1 MAITNL
7 YKNLPGH
14 LVEFKDGGM
23 QLRDTEVL
31 SNTKS
36 LLILG
41 TAVDGPVNEP
51 VAVDVENAHKLFGK
65 DVDENGK
72 PNGATLIKA
81 ARQAFKAGF
90 DDIRLMRVTGSIAQ
104 ASLET
109 NVVTSEEVL
118 VCDDLSIQM
127 NGSKAVIKEN
137 IKSDDTSIDADSGVY
152 AVYPLD
158 YITVKPEGAEGDQSN
173 LQIFEDYNVI
183 YDNTHTPNAG
193 FSISLFENKVSAKN
207 NIEIGFKTKV
217 IDLNNPKTVSSAT
230 LDTVDDSHNVTIDF
244 DLNGK
249 TPYLY
254 EFNSTYSFSD
264 HGTDK
269 DTYGVLVKPGHSLV
283 QVELEDNKIGY
294 IDLSILNGTDAVTPV
309 GNIILKNGHLKVT
322 FNDVTETIDAADSA
336 TFDGTDYQIEFVACE
351 LSNIDSVVTIAK
363 SEFFD
368 AQSVAVIDAEKE
380 PVVSDEITI
389 QKGDYVVAKLNDENL
404 PGLTYDA
411 NTMTF
416 SFNPTAIA
424 SSVPASYIANGS
436 ELKIVYKYVKEHTE
450 SDKITFKSS
459 YGGANYNNCK
469 VIIDVVDGGERIVT
483 LVKPV
488 DKKIS
493 STEQALSYS
502 TADYRTFAQLKDAI
516 DNDPLNNVFSVDI
529 SDDDALVSDIPVPGG
544 SLEMSFAGGKDGL
557 NPTNDE
563 LFVAL
568 SGLRNSAGEL
578 TQIGAYQILENY
590 HVDFVYPAGAYANA
604 KISPSISKNSFH
616 DELATLCFVLTY
628 RTKMTH
634 GFIDVKPNSDTSL
647 VGVQNYVD
655 SLLQY
660 ENVHFLCDYNGTA
673 LTDEDGK
680 PIDIGKYTSCVV
692 GPDLICTSP
701 TLGTYFGSPA
711 IAYAALN
718 ANIKA
723 QSAPTNKQV
732 PGCSGMRFKF
742 SNKQLNELVENR
754 FVVFTLKNEGANNA
768 SNVPFVVDGCTSSL
782 PDSDYARISTIKV
795 VTKVVDGI
803 REVADPFL
811 GEPNTDVQR
820 NALAAQV
827 SKLLSRYCEE
837 GIVLNEPD
845 FEIIA
850 TIQMVLVGEC
860 KIRLTLVPPQELRKI
875 TTVVSLKAG
884 L

>member
-65 DVDENGK
+65 DVDDNGK

-118 VCDDLSIQM
+118 ICDDLSIQM
-127 NGSKAVIKEN
+127 NGSKAVIKEE
-137 IKSDDTSIDADSGVY
+137 IKSDDPSINAANNIY
-152 AVYPLD
+152 AVYPLE
-158 YITVKPEGAEGDQSN
+158 YIIVKPEGAESDQSN
-173 LQIFEDYNVI
+173 LQLFEDYNI
-183 YDNTHTPNAG
+183 IHDNTHTANAG

-207 NIEIGFKTKV
+207 NIEIDFKTEV
-217 IDLNNPKTVSSAT
+217 IDLDNTETVSVAT
-230 LDTVDDSHNVTIDF
+230 LDSVDASHNVTIDF

-254 EFNSTYSFSD
+254 EFNNSTYSFTD
-264 HGTDK
+264 HGTVK
-269 DTYGVLVKPGHSLV
+269 DFYGVPVKNGLV
-283 QVELEDNKIGY
+283 QVKLEENKVGY
-294 IDLSILNGTDAVTPV
+294 IDLVTALTPV
-309 GNIILKNGHLKVT
+309 GDIVLENGHLKIT
-322 FNDVTETIDAADSA
+322 FNDATEAIDPADNS
-336 TFDGTDYQIEFVACE
+336 TFDGTDYEIEFVACE
-351 LSNIDSVVTIAK
+351 LSNTNNQVVIAK
-363 SEFFD
+363 SDFFD
-368 AQSVAVIDAEKE
+368 AQSVTVIDADKE
-380 PVVSDEITI
+380 PVADEEVTI
-389 QKGDYVVAKLNDENL
+389 QKGDYVIAKLGDENL

-411 NTMTF
+411 DTMTF
-416 SFNPTAIA
+416 SFDPTAVA
-424 SSVPASYIANGS
+424 SSVPASYIASGS
-436 ELKIVYKYVKEHTE
+436 ELKVVYKYIKEYTE

-459 YGGANYNNCK
+459 YGGTNYNNCK
-469 VIIDVVDGGERIVT
+469 VIVDVVDGGERIIT
-483 LVKPV
+483 LVKPS
-488 DKKIS
+488 DKKFS
-493 STEQALSYS
+493 DTEQALSYS

>member
-14 LVEFKDGGM
+14 LVEFQDGGM

-41 TAVDGPVNEP
+41 TATDGPVNEP

-72 PNGATLIKA
+72 PNGATLVKA
-81 ARQAFKAGF
+81 ARQAYKAGF
-90 DDIRLMRVTGSIAQ
+90 DDVRLMRVTGSISQ
-104 ASLET
+104 ATLET
-109 NVVTSEEVL
+109 NVVTSTEVL
-118 VCDDLSIQM
+118 VCEDLAITVD
-127 NGSKAVIKEN
+127 GSKVVQKEG
-137 IKSDDTSIDADSGVY
+137 IGLDPASIDSGCC
-152 AVYPLD
+152 AVYNNIVVKNDATVLD
-158 YITVKPEGAEGDQSN
+158 EASN
-173 LQIFEDYNVI
+173 DYMVL
-183 YDNTHTPNAG
+183 YDNTHTANAG
-193 FSISLFENKVSAKN
+193 FGVEIAEGKVSAKADV
-207 NIEIGFKTKV
+207 EITYDADIV
-217 IDLNNPKTVSSAT
+217 DYTNPETVTGAT
-230 LDTVDDSHNVTIDF
+230 FVGKDGDDVTIAF
-244 DLNGK
+244 DISANK
-249 TPYLY
+249 APYFY
-254 EFNSTYSFSD
+254 QFTNTYTFAD
-264 HGTDK
+264 NGTDK
-269 DTYGVLVKPGHSLV
+269 DRFGVPVGDGLKEVTTPDGSAYLSIESTP
-283 QVELEDNKIGY
+283 VEKAIVLTADGKINVTFEDN
-294 IDLSILNGTDAVTPV
+294 
-309 GNIILKNGHLKVT
+309 
-322 FNDVTETIDAADSA
+322 
-336 TFDGTDYQIEFVACE
+336 TFDPDNSTDIDSLDAYE
-351 LSNIDSVVTIAK
+351 LSYVGYEVIEDNTATIAK
-363 SEFFD
+363 AEFFD
-368 AQSVAVIDAEKE
+368 AQSVVVIDAEKE
-380 PVVSDEITI
+380 PTEDEEITL
-389 QKGDYVVAKLNDENL
+389 QDGDNVVAKLGDAEL
-404 PGLTYDA
+404 PGLSYDA
-411 NTMTF
+411 TTLKF
-416 SFNPTAIA
+416 EFNPTDVAAGI
-424 SSVPASYIANGS
+424 PASWYAAGKQLKVVYRYI
-436 ELKIVYKYVKEHTE
+436 KENTE

-459 YGGANYNNCK
+459 YGGENYNNCK
-469 VIIDVVDGGERIVT
+469 VTVDVINGTDRLIT
-483 LVKPV
+483 LTKPE
-488 DKKIS
+488 DKKYS
-493 STEQALSYS
+493 TTEQPLSYS
-502 TADYRTFAQLKDAI
+502 TVQYKTFAQLKDAI

-529 SDDDALVSDIPVPGG
+529 SDDDALVTDIPVAGSTQTIQFTGG
-544 SLEMSFAGGKDGL
+544 TDGL

-590 HVDFVYPAGAYANA
+590 HVDFIYPAGAYANA

-628 RTKMTH
+628 RTKMCH

-660 ENVHFLCDYNGTA
+660 ENVHFLCDYDGVA
-673 LTDEDGK
+673 LKDEDGN
-680 PIDIGKYTSCVV
+680 PVDIGRYTSCVV

-701 TLGTYFGSPA
+701 TLGTYYGSPA

-732 PGCSGMRFKF
+732 PGCTGMRFKF
-742 SNKQLNELVENR
+742 SNKQLNELIENR
-754 FVVFTLKNEGANNA
+754 FVVFTLKNEGATNA
-768 SNVPFVVDGCTSSL
+768 SNVPYVVDGCTSSL
-782 PDSDYARISTIKV
+782 PDSDYARISTVKV
-795 VTKVVDGI
+795 VTKVIDGI

-827 SKLLSRYCEE
+827 SKYLSKCCEE

-845 FEIIA
+845 FEIVA

-860 KIRLTLVPPQELRKI
+860 YIRLTLVPPQELRKI